1 MALASLCAH
10 PDQLCGQT
18 LAQIEAPD
26 LLQLLLD
33 QLIASGNLDQR
44 TISLFAGHCVYSL
57 VVDDL
62 PQLQPSWLKPLQA
75 APLRVVELAHCRGVS
90 PCSWHR
96 WS

>member
-1 MALASLCAH
+1 MALASLCAN
-10 PDQLCGQT
+10 PDQLSGQT
-18 LAQIEAPD
+18 LARIEAPD

-62 PQLQPSWLKPLQA
+62 PLLQPSWLKPLQA

-90 PCSWHR
+90 SLLLA
-96 WS
+96 